1 MQKVKTKK
9 GKTNETALHTL
20 QPTDTVLLEQ
30 SYFEA
35 NVDKFTSSGLVTE
48 KIIDIILD
56 IVASEATNKKL
67 FTIV

>member
-1 MQKVKTKK
+1 M
-9 GKTNETALHTL
+9 